1 LIRVKAVARPG
12 VIVRYMLPR
21 NRWFVAASLAYAL
34 LGGLVGLMWVAFPG
48 ALPTAAL
55 RAHAHLM
62 LAGFVGMMVFGI
74 GLHVLPRFTGRVL
87 FSERVADAQFVLVN
101 VGLVSMVYGWLAG
114 IRIATAAGGAL
125 LWTGFVL
132 FAVNVVG
139 TVRPW
144 ARRG

>member
-1 LIRVKAVARPG
+1 
-12 VIVRYMLPR
+12 
-21 NRWFVAASLAYAL
+21 
-34 LGGLVGLMWVAFPG
+34 
-48 ALPTAAL
+48 
-55 RAHAHLM
+55 
-62 LAGFVGMMVFGI
+62 
-74 GLHVLPRFTGRVL
+74 VL

-101 VGLVSMVYGWLAG
+101 VGLISMVYGWLAG